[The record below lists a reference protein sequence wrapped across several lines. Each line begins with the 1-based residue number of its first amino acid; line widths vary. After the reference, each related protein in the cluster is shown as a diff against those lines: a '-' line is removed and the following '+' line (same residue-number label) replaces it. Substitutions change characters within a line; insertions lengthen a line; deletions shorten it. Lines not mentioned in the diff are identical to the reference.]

1 MSLHQLRMYMQE
13 GSVEEWQSI
22 YLPKIFAKMKE
33 KGLTYKEVANKARLS
48 RSTLYK
54 VLYKD
59 AMPSLITVLNINK
72 VLGMGFWDSTYWY
85 DKKID

>member
-1 MSLHQLRMYMQE
+1 MSLHQLRMYMQK
-13 GSVEEWQSI
+13 GSIEEWQSI
-22 YLPKIFAKMKE
+22 YLPKIFSKMKE
-33 KGLTYKEVANKARLS
+33 KGLTYKEVADKARLS

-59 AMPSLITVLNINK
+59 AVPSLITVLNINK